1 MIIKTKHEKMSTCL
15 KGKKKRSKHGE
26 GAEGNKLEF
35 KILSVTWV
43 KETTSLFLLC
53 SFLYSPNFFLKK
65 KKKKENN

>member
-1 MIIKTKHEKMSTCL
+1 ML
-15 KGKKKRSKHGE
+15 KRKKKKRSKHGE

-65 KKKKENN
+65 KKERKQLNLTSHKNN